1 MATKRTLEERAARIR
16 MKADMLARMPSPEED
31 IYGSPIEYARATKW
45 RFDEEEYNSSEE
57 MQKMCAHDYAN
68 YKIGIQAFN
77 DLLDDIY
84 SILE

>member
-16 MKADMLARMPSPEED
+16 MKSEMLTSLPSPKED
-31 IYGSPIEYARATKW
+31 NYGSALEYARAVRW

-57 MQKMCAHDYAN
+57 MKKEYAHEYAN

-84 SILE
+84 SLLE

>member
-1 MATKRTLEERAARIR
+1 MATKRTLEDRAARIR
-16 MKADMLARMPSPEED
+16 MKAEMLSSLPSPKED
-31 IYGSPIEYARATKW
+31 NYGSALAYARASRW

-57 MQKMCAHDYAN
+57 MRKDCEHDYVN

-84 SILE
+84 STLE